1 MGVGDERCAPA
12 SFDTVRVP
20 APVYA
25 YRLPLI
31 VVDETGRDSGLEV
44 AAAAAA
50 ARQRRMAEVAVP
62 GPDDRSAPDLYWTE
76 RSLVDGANQ
85 LRLYGGAVHFDVQW
99 EEAAAATTNSAG
111 DNVARGVDPVCLS
124 GSGPTHFI
132 TSWVRIGIGATHF
145 LR

>member
-25 YRLPLI
+25 YRLPLS
-31 VVDETGRDSGLEV
+31 VVDETGRDSGLKV

-111 DNVARGVDPVCLS
+111 DVSRGVDPVCLS